1 MNAHKK
7 KFIIPLLL
15 ILFLTLG
22 ALFRF
27 YNIGKDDFWID
38 EIIGFWVAEPHIALN
53 ETLQRQRILENSP
66 FLFNFSLK
74 YFFKIFNYNVDI
86 SRYYVAFLSVISILL
101 PWFIL
106 DGNKKNK
113 KFLISILLIS
123 FNIFLIKYSQELRAY
138 SFLAFLFLINLAFFV
153 KLLMT
158 DRGIYNF
165 PKIFIFI
172 LINILLLLT
181 HPFALTVLF
190 SYIVLSV
197 INFAKFRKNLKN
209 LNVSLL
215 FLVLFSIL
223 YLYFFLKNTTHL
235 PVWIAPIELK
245 FFTNFFFQAFFGSRI
260 VGLVYL
266 LILIYLISKNFKKII
281 TENNLN
287 LILIL
292 IIFSAYLLPVI
303 FSIFIH
309 PALVPRYVIFIVI
322 PIIILIVNLA
332 YDQENSFN
340 KKIIFS
346 LLIISTMGNF
356 VTETTFKQFFFE
368 TRIHKPD
375 YKSVF
380 LTIKNSNIKKYSL
393 NLEKTY
399 LDKNNLGKA
408 FANYSKNYSKV
419 NNDELIFVNYL
430 IENIDYEKISKI
442 WIICSQNINGENCDV
457 PKKLENF
464 KIEKDLYFSSLNLKL
479 LKNLK

>member
-1 MNAHKK
+1 M
-7 KFIIPLLL
+7 
-15 ILFLTLG
+15 
-22 ALFRF
+22 
-27 YNIGKDDFWID
+27 
-38 EIIGFWVAEPHIALN
+38 
-53 ETLQRQRILENSP
+53 
-66 FLFNFSLK
+66 
-74 YFFKIFNYNVDI
+74 
-86 SRYYVAFLSVISILL
+86 
-101 PWFIL
+101 
-106 DGNKKNK
+106 
-113 KFLISILLIS
+113 
-123 FNIFLIKYSQELRAY
+123 
-138 SFLAFLFLINLAFFV
+138 
-153 KLLMT
+153 
-158 DRGIYNF
+158 
-165 PKIFIFI
+165 
-172 LINILLLLT
+172 
-181 HPFALTVLF
+181 
-190 SYIVLSV
+190 
-197 INFAKFRKNLKN
+197 
-209 LNVSLL
+209 
-215 FLVLFSIL
+215 LV
-223 YLYFFLKNTTHL
+223 
-235 PVWIAPIELK
+235 
-245 FFTNFFFQAFFGSRI
+245 
-260 VGLVYL
+260 
-266 LILIYLISKNFKKII
+266 LIYLIAKNFKKII

-430 IENIDYEKISKI
+430 IENVDYEKISKI